1 MFSDTGGKCRLPG
14 TIDAK
19 TKLDNKDGEV
29 VHRWTWI
36 NNKMGATDAAGVLGD
51 SFQKA
56 VEGNGMNGIV
66 PGIGGDIAAMN
77 PLKIMNAMV
86 LDGIPPCQAFT
97 CPVTYDD
104 GNNKGKET
112 RFLSPS
118 LELNMRGC
126 TLAGG
131 AELKQALDVD
141 RARTK
146 EEAAKAVAATK
157 KGEKFAPYFA
167 GSYGPNVLV
176 STDPTPT
183 ILLGVAVALFVGYA
197 VLRRIR

>member
-1 MFSDTGGKCRLPG
+1 
-14 TIDAK
+14 
-19 TKLDNKDGEV
+19 
-29 VHRWTWI
+29 
-36 NNKMGATDAAGVLGD
+36 
-51 SFQKA
+51 
-56 VEGNGMNGIV
+56 MNGIV
-66 PGIGGDIAAMN
+66 PGIGGDIASMN

-86 LDGIPPCQAFT
+86 LDGIPPCEAFT

-104 GNNKGKET
+104 GTKNGTQT

-126 TLAGG
+126 KVAAG
-131 AELKQALDVD
+131 AERQQALDVD

-146 EEAAKAVAATK
+146 SEAVAAAAAK
-157 KGEKFAPYFA
+157 KGESFAPYFA
-167 GSYGPNVLV
+167 GSYGPSVLV